1 MLIVPPL
8 PPTIESCVILFFM
21 NILRIFISLAKAPP
35 PPPRGS
41 LGYTYVSQFIFHE
54 QSEGTILRAPKDLK
68 NEEDKILQRSQNSL
82 FLEMSNFRVQAKK
95 LHLTYKTHI
104 DHEELLEWL
113 TVTLGE
119 LKWYSIVWEEGHAEE
134 NATPYPHTHVCL
146 ETVKK
151 MDFRDPRKLDF
162 QEIHPN
168 LVVLKTKEHVKNT
181 WEYHEKAPV
190 KLTRSKASPI
200 ISKEFYED
208 IIRAPTLVEAIKLSG
223 VEVKSVQ
230 DVRAIRSDRGCAQEI
245 TPLSKEY
252 LWTVE
257 APTSWNVLFVTGG
270 TGFGKTRWA
279 LAQFASPLLVSHLE
293 DLKAFRYG
301 LHDGIVFDD
310 ISLTGLSPTSCIH
323 LVDSELPR
331 TIRVMYGSL
340 TIQAGVKKIFTSNES
355 LRDVM
360 PVMTDVHF
368 AAISRRLTVME
379 VKSPMF
385 SRPATSGEN
394 QLSSQVVCSG
404 NVEEA
409 AVVPVPGYPP
419 MADTFLMAS
428 GSGTTDM
435 EPMDQTS
442 TEMEN

>member
-8 PPTIESCVILFFM
+8 PPTIESCIIVIFM
-21 NILRIFISLAKAPP
+21 NILRLFISLRRPAPP
-35 PPPRGS
+35 PPPKGEPGLYICKS
-41 LGYTYVSQFIFHE
+41 VFFHE
-54 QSEGTILRAPKDLK
+54 QSEGTILRSPKDLK
-68 NEEDKILQRSQNSL
+68 NEEDKILQTFTISL

-134 NATPYPHTHVCL
+134 NATAYPHTHVCL

-200 ISKEFYED
+200 VSKEFYED

-230 DVRAIRSDRGCAQEI
+230 DVRAIRADRGCAQEI
-245 TPLSKEY
+245 TPLSKECS
-252 LWTVE
+252 WTVE
-257 APTSWNVLFVTGG
+257 APTFWNVLFVTGG

-279 LAQFASPLLVSHLE
+279 LAQFASPLLV
-293 DLKAFRYG
+293 
-301 LHDGIVFDD
+301 
-310 ISLTGLSPTSCIH
+310 
-323 LVDSELPR
+323 
-331 TIRVMYGSL
+331 
-340 TIQAGVKKIFTSNES
+340 
-355 LRDVM
+355 
-360 PVMTDVHF
+360 
-368 AAISRRLTVME
+368 
-379 VKSPMF
+379 
-385 SRPATSGEN
+385 
-394 QLSSQVVCSG
+394 
-404 NVEEA
+404 
-409 AVVPVPGYPP
+409 
-419 MADTFLMAS
+419 
-428 GSGTTDM
+428 
-435 EPMDQTS
+435 
-442 TEMEN
+442 